1 MYCGAPGRNTLDPW
15 LLSTLVLGE
24 LHDTYGVVT
33 QRTRKEQMCGKL
45 EKGAHKK
52 QSELWDVG
60 YKHEYPFA
68 RQWVDKGHQEV
79 DHVVWWWGQVRIE
92 WN

>member
-1 MYCGAPGRNTLDPW
+1 
-15 LLSTLVLGE
+15 
-24 LHDTYGVVT
+24 
-33 QRTRKEQMCGKL
+33 MCGKL

-68 RQWVDKGHQEV
+68 RQWVDEGYQEV
-79 DHVVWWWGQVRIE
+79 DHEVWWWGQVRIE
-92 WN
+92 WIRVS